1 MTRAIIKRL
10 EKVPEMLAVVS
21 RLIEEQL
28 KRKGWNG
35 VSFND
40 CVEAVTPLHNDQTQI
55 LINFLTHAISIVADM
70 EKAFHHINLHK
81 ADRDFLRWFW
91 LEDPINPES
100 PVAVYRFRVV
110 PYGAKSSPAF
120 ILNALM
126 MHHLKKST
134 SEIAADML

>member
-28 KRKGWNG
+28 KRNFIEKVPAVELEKNCHYIPYHYVKRESATTPIRIVYNCQCKGWNG
-35 VSFND
+35 VSCND

-55 LINFLTHAISIVADM
+55 VINFLTHAISIVADM

-81 ADRDFLRWFW
+81 ADLDFLRWF
-91 LEDPINPES
+91 
-100 PVAVYRFRVV
+100 
-110 PYGAKSSPAF
+110 
-120 ILNALM
+120 
-126 MHHLKKST
+126 
-134 SEIAADML
+134 